1 MIFVFVEDL
10 TKEAELLV
18 DMYIKRHFRRNLLCH
33 CGGWP
38 TESEIHETWKGREG
52 REVQTMKCQ
61 QEGNFRSRDSMGRAE
76 AIVHSWS
83 FFSLSFSP

>member
-52 REVQTMKCQ
+52 SANNEVPAGGEF
-61 QEGNFRSRDSMGRAE
+61 QEQGLHGQG
-76 AIVHSWS
+76 
-83 FFSLSFSP
+83 